1 MVLSRLSMSSQETP
15 PIFGFQ
21 GHENPQEQN
30 GNGYKNG
37 TTAKR
42 ISCLEEGEPKK

>member
-1 MVLSRLSMSSQETP
+1 MVLRRLSMPSPETLL
-15 PIFGFQ
+15 IFGFQ

-30 GNGYKNG
+30 GTGYKNG

-42 ISCLEEGEPKK
+42 VSCLEEGETKK